1 MWKAHF
7 PPKVRVFASR
17 LARNA
22 LPSNSN
28 KKERNILTDDTCKIC
43 GVQSETDWPV
53 SDDSQLQFTG
63 PDWFLLLLDRLSEG
77 ERSAI
82 ILFFWRNWSDR
93 NSMTHGGGHLSIN
106 VSARDLRALQGS
118 TLFQIQHSSVN
129 DVKGKNPLNVFAGKQ
144 RHKVLMETQ
153 TPKFLWTPLEEG
165 WIKINVDGSYG
176 ETTGQA
182 SPGIIIRD
190 FKGHVILS
198 AWKYLFQCSSVEEA
212 ELLACREGL
221 LLAHHWC
228 HGPLIFLDRRP

>member
-1 MWKAHF
+1 MLLNF
-7 PPKVRVFASR
+7 NS
-17 LARNA
+17 LARIGYSIDYLRESA
-22 LPSNSN
+22 LLSSYFFFFGA
-28 KKERNILTDDTCKIC
+28 T
-43 GVQSETDWPV
+43 GVTAT
-53 SDDSQLQFTG
+53 L
-63 PDWFLLLLDRLSEG
+63 
-77 ERSAI
+77 
-82 ILFFWRNWSDR
+82 
-93 NSMTHGGGHLSIN
+93 THGGGHLSIN

-129 DVKGKNPLNVFAGKQ
+129 DVKGKNPLNVFAEKQ
-144 RHKVLMETQ
+144 RHKVQMETP